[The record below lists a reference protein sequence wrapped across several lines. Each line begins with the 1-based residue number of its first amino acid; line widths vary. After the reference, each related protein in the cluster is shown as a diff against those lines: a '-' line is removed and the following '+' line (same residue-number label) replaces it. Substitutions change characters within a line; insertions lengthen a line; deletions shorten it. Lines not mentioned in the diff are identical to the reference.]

1 MTQLQTAPVSS
12 AVPNALEELRQAI
25 KRREPVKASGL
36 IDHWDACRWT
46 FDGLRRVAGDHRVT
60 AMLGLPGN
68 GALND
73 IQQSYEQTLTLAE
86 FLDHAERATP
96 GNACYLGYQ
105 RLAGLIPGYERACN
119 FEALTGASATGSDTR
134 LWIGSAWTCS
144 GLHSDLKD
152 NIFAQIYGSKR
163 VVLVPFRQTP
173 LVYPYIDNIVN
184 SRVDPERFSADQF
197 PRFLR
202 ARIYVTTVWPGEV
215 LYIPRGWWHYLKSES
230 PSISANHWFGSPIP
244 SSHFMLMLL
253 RLGPRYIGRTL
264 LDMIRYSMLGHAYRK
279 DFFFTPPSTGER
291 LYNLLRH
298 GNFSRD
304 NDPATER

>member
-1 MTQLQTAPVSS
+1 MTHLQTTPVPSAISKAPK
-12 AVPNALEELRQAI
+12 ELRRAI
-25 KRREPVKASGL
+25 ERREPVKVGGL
-36 IDHWDACRWT
+36 IDHWDARRWT
-46 FDGLRRVAGDHRVT
+46 FESLRQEVGNRLIT
-60 AMLGLPGN
+60 AMLGLPDN
-68 GALND
+68 GALDD
-73 IQQSYEQTLTLAE
+73 IQQAYEKTLTLAE
-86 FLDHAERATP
+86 FLNEAEKATP
-96 GNACYLGYQ
+96 GNACYLGYL
-105 RLAGLIPGYERACN
+105 RPSGLMPISERACN
-119 FEALTGASATGSDTR
+119 FEALTGVSNVRTDTR

-184 SRVDPERFSADQF
+184 SRVDPDRLSAERF

-202 ARIYVTTVWPGEV
+202 AQVYATTVRPGEV

-230 PSISANHWFGSPIP
+230 PSISINHWFGPQIP
-244 SSHFMLMLL
+244 SSHFMLLLL
-253 RLGPRYIGRTL
+253 RLGPLYMGRTL
-264 LDMIRYSMLGHAYRK
+264 LDMIRYSVLGNSYRK

-304 NDPATER
+304 NDPVADG

>member
-1 MTQLQTAPVSS
+1 MIRLQTVPVSS
-12 AVPNALEELRQAI
+12 AISKRPEELRQAI
-25 KRREPVKASGL
+25 ERRVPVKVGGL

-46 FDGLRRVAGDHRVT
+46 FDSLRREVGDRFIT
-60 AMLGLPGN
+60 AMLGLPDN
-68 GALND
+68 GALDD
-73 IQQSYEQTLTLAE
+73 IQQAYEKTLPLAE
-86 FLDHAERATP
+86 FLDQAEKATR
-96 GNACYLGYQ
+96 GNACYLGYL
-105 RLAGLIPGYERACN
+105 RPACLIPSYERACN
-119 FEALTGASATGSDTR
+119 FEALTGVSKIQTDTR

-163 VVLVPFRQTP
+163 VVLVPFHQTP

-184 SRVDPERFSADQF
+184 SRVDPDRFSAERF

-202 ARIYVTTVWPGEV
+202 ARVYATTVRPGEV
-215 LYIPRGWWHYLKSES
+215 LYIPRGWWHCLKSES
-230 PSISANHWFGSPIP
+230 PSISINHWFGSAIP
-244 SSHFMLMLL
+244 SSQFMLLLL
-253 RLGPRYIGRTL
+253 RLGPRYMGRTL
-264 LDMIRYSMLGHAYRK
+264 LDMIRYSVLGHSYRK

-304 NDPATER
+304 NDPVAER